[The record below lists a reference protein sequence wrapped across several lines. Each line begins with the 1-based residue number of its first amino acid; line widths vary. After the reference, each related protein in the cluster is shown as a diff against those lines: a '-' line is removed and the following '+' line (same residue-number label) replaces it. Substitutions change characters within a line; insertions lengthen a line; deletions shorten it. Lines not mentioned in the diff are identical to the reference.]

1 MLKTTGPW
9 DERAARRTSS
19 IERNPWSRSKV
30 TPYLASAS
38 CTSALARST
47 SRLMP
52 EFEPATLTMSSTTPK
67 SWTVRPRMYDKTL
80 LTDTNEHGPSAPSM
94 YLSLDVARMPA

>member
-52 EFEPATLTMSSTTPK
+52 EFEPATLTMTSTTPK
-67 SWTVRPRMYDKTL
+67 SWDRAAADVRQ
-80 LTDTNEHGPSAPSM
+80 
-94 YLSLDVARMPA
+94 DVVDGHERARAERAFDVLELGR